1 MRRDMWQL
9 QIHDVCDDN
18 GSGCW
23 GPQHWQ
29 LCGPWWVLWGV
40 HNGCKG
46 CWVLPNNQWSL
57 WRSLQAL
64 LVAGANCV
72 HTLGCGN
79 QMRCLLSGRGWL
91 LTHSVVTAR
100 ARTKDQGQ
108 LQGQWH
114 LCMLAM
120 QAYSYGHRLYGNAH
134 SSGGQWQELC
144 QGVQISQREGL
155 QVRSAVQASD
165 KRGALYVPISSRGA
179 SGCWPGLVQLQNLAT
194 SAWQ

>member
-1 MRRDMWQL
+1 MMCVMTMARAA
-9 QIHDVCDDN
+9 
-18 GSGCW
+18 
-23 GPQHWQ
+23 
-29 LCGPWWVLWGV
+29 GV
-40 HNGCKG
+40 HSIDSYAVLGEYCEESTMAVRVVGCFPTTNDLYG
-46 CWVLPNNQWSL
+46 DHCRHWWWLEPIVCTHL
-57 WRSLQAL
+57 A
-64 LVAGANCV
+64 VGASC
-72 HTLGCGN
+72 
-79 QMRCLLSGRGWL
+79 RCLFSGRGWS

-114 LCMLAM
+114 LCVLAM
-120 QAYSYGHRLYGNAH
+120 QVYSYGHRLYGNAH
-134 SSGGQWQELC
+134 SSGGQRQELC

-165 KRGALYVPISSRGA
+165 KRGALYVPTRSRGA